1 MWIWRLVREPGLWK
15 CLLKKVNWWRAELLL
30 LLGIDLR
37 ARLGLH
43 WVRDTLLLLAIALGE
58 ASCRQE

>member
-1 MWIWRLVREPGLWK
+1 MEVSFE
-15 CLLKKVNWWRAELLL
+15 KVNWWRAELLL
-30 LLGIDLR
+30 LLGVDLR

-43 WVRDTLLLLAIALGE
+43 WVRDTLLLLAVALGE